1 MDRWRHPPQ
10 DRWDP
15 AVVWRSPGYQQ
26 QTASLERRFR
36 RRGLLWLLGLSLVAG
51 QESLQSAL
59 WWGVKHLREPVAR
72 DGAMRS

>member
-26 QTASLERRFR
+26 QSCFPGKEIQTAWSPLAPGFE
-36 RRGLLWLLGLSLVAG
+36 LGGRSGKFAVCSLVG
-51 QESLQSAL
+51 SKTS
-59 WWGVKHLREPVAR
+59 
-72 DGAMRS
+72 S